1 MFFSLVL
8 EYPWLVVLSRRCGAW
23 TGNGVYC
30 GQDCGYCKRTR
41 AVLSSG
47 CPHYYKINLERR
59 LCPLTQSVP
68 GLSVTPSF
76 SLDIYISLSILPLVR
91 ILKTQRKPTVLR
103 VYTSSVY
110 SSKSIT
116 VKIKFLFLKIR
127 NTLFVLEIKTVYLHV
142 ALVCTRGYIV

>member
-47 CPHYYKINLERR
+47 CPHYYKINMERR

-76 SLDIYISLSILPLVR
+76 SLDIYISLSRYYPWSGYSKPRENPLYF
-91 ILKTQRKPTVLR
+91 
-103 VYTSSVY
+103 VYTLLRYILLNRLQLRLNFY
-110 SSKSIT
+110 S
-116 VKIKFLFLKIR
+116 
-127 NTLFVLEIKTVYLHV
+127 
-142 ALVCTRGYIV
+142 